1 MKDFIKIN
9 EERVR
14 KSTIKKY
21 QPFGTLRLNVYFN
34 VSRYKIEVEMFDFRT
49 TEERDSVVELLD
61 IEFGITN

>member
-21 QPFGTLRLNVYFN
+21 QPFGKLRLNVYFN
-34 VSRYKIEVEMFDFRT
+34 VSRYKIEVETFDFKT